1 MTRDT
6 IFIVMSLV
14 MYIGVM
20 CVGIFTSTAVLLC
33 QIVTCD
39 AIFIVMSLVMYIG
52 VMCVGILPLLL
63 SCSVRL

>member
-1 MTRDT
+1 MGIFTSTAVLFCQIVTCDT

-20 CVGIFTSTAVLLC
+20 S
-33 QIVTCD
+33 
-39 AIFIVMSLVMYIG
+39 
-52 VMCVGILPLLL
+52 VGILPLLL